1 MKPLA
6 VYRALSY
13 KKCID
18 KTVAPPAVTG
28 KAFLRKESDT
38 DGVSVF
44 DDQASC
50 RRLNIF
56 GIAEITVEDVEQFV
70 NPVDGLHLAVF
81 YNAPN
86 SPHHLIIDNMPFH
99 YLHEQQAELLA
110 GNLARKAKVCW
121 EK

>member
-1 MKPLA
+1 MKPYA

-18 KTVAPPAVTG
+18 KTGTRHAVTG
-28 KAFLRKESDT
+28 KAFLRKESDL

-50 RRLNIF
+50 HRLNIF
-56 GIAEITVEDVEQFV
+56 GIAEIVAEEVEKFV
-70 NPVDGLHLAVF
+70 NPVDGLPLAVF
-81 YNAPN
+81 YNAPK

-99 YLHEQQAELLA
+99 YLHELEAELLA
-110 GNLARKAKVCW
+110 GNLARKAALCW

>member
-1 MKPLA
+1 
-6 VYRALSY
+6 
-13 KKCID
+13 
-18 KTVAPPAVTG
+18 
-28 KAFLRKESDT
+28 
-38 DGVSVF
+38 VSVF
-44 DDQASC
+44 DDQASY

-56 GIAEITVEDVEQFV
+56 GIAEVTVEDVEQFV

-81 YNAPN
+81 HNAPN